1 MEEIRFLRFSSTD
14 GITADGTY
22 HVHPLI
28 PAAQSPPNINSSTK
42 SSNSFYLGVIQML
55 EQTIKSKRKTTI
67 SKNNKSLISVKEDL
81 ELIQNEHTKNLDSD
95 INLQQIS
102 NNEQKDDTKNE
113 NCFPNK
119 DECYDD
125 INVSSNGNLNSKF
138 SLSHLH
144 TSLCAS
150 EDETL
155 DILNT
160 FDTGKAE
167 CKEDLFNL
175 KEAERKNAVSD
186 LTQVDKYPYRHF
198 NVNMLQIFSLHIIL
212 NVVYP

>member
-1 MEEIRFLRFSSTD
+1 
-14 GITADGTY
+14 
-22 HVHPLI
+22 
-28 PAAQSPPNINSSTK
+28 
-42 SSNSFYLGVIQML
+42 ML
-55 EQTIKSKRKTTI
+55 EQTIKNKRKNII
-67 SKNNKSLISVKEDL
+67 SKNNKSLTSVKEDL

-113 NCFPNK
+113 NCFLNK

-138 SLSHLH
+138 SFPHLH
-144 TSLCAS
+144 TSLCTS

-160 FDTGKAE
+160 FDTRTAVYKDDA
-167 CKEDLFNL
+167 CNL
-175 KEAERKNAVSD
+175 KEAERKKAAFNLS
-186 LTQVDKYPYRHF
+186 QVDKYPCRHF
-198 NVNMLQIFSLHIIL
+198 
-212 NVVYP
+212 